1 MKTYSIELNPN
12 ISELERLFSWLKC
25 LPQND
30 IIALNS
36 LFLVCEEVF
45 CNIVEHGYRDLPEK
59 DYQQSIHLDVAIQ
72 EGEIL
77 LRFTDEGETFNP
89 DQLPQAD
96 TFSSVE
102 DRKIGGLG
110 WHLIRYFIDKIDYRR
125 EENKNVLFLMKQKKG
140 DTMETITKVVDDVT
154 VVYLKGKLDAV
165 TSGNLEQTLMPI
177 LDSGSV
183 KVVLD
188 FTELSYISSAGLRVL
203 LKAAKQIKALDGQF
217 VLCSMK
223 DFIKEVFDI
232 SGFSGILSIVENC
245 ESAVATING

>member
-1 MKTYSIELNPN
+1 MRTYTIKLNPN
-12 ISELERLFSWLKC
+12 ISELDRLFSWLKC

-30 IIALNS
+30 VTALNS

-45 CNIVEHGYRDLPEK
+45 CNIVEHGYKALPEK
-59 DYQQSIHLDVAIQ
+59 DFQQSIRLDIAIQ
-72 EGEIL
+72 EGEVL
-77 LRFTDEGETFNP
+77 MRWSDMGETFNP

-96 TFSSVE
+96 TCSSVE

-125 EENKNVLFLMKQKKG
+125 EENINVLFLVKQKKG

-165 TSGNLEQTLMPI
+165 TSGSLEQTLMPI

-188 FTELSYISSAGLRVL
+188 FAELSYISSAGLRVL
-203 LKAAKQIKALDGQF
+203 LKAAKQIKALEGQF

-223 DFIKEVFDI
+223 DFIREVFDI
-232 SGFSGILSIVENC
+232 SGFSGILTIVDNC
-245 ESAVATING
+245 EMALARIKE